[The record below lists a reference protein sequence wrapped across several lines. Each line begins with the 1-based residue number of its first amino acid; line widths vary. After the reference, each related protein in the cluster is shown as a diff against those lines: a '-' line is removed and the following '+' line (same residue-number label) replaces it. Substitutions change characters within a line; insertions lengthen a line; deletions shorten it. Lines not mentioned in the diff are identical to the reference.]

1 MTTYTRTHT
10 QARKLPHTLISLFSV
25 NIFTFSL
32 DSMTLITHTLAHRLS
47 GLSIV
52 LHNTWLIYGIP
63 TLIRPIVCCDLVG
76 VGSCHAGTSNVFPI
90 DLIVL
95 ALIQ

>member
-1 MTTYTRTHT
+1 MTTHT
-10 QARKLPHTLISLFSV
+10 RKLPHTLICLFSV

-32 DSMTLITHTLAHRLS
+32 DSMTLITHTHTHKLS

-63 TLIRPIVCCDLVG
+63 ILIRPIVCCDPVG
-76 VGSCHAGTSNVFPI
+76 VASCQAGTSNVIPI

-95 ALIQ
+95 TLIQ